1 MEVSLE
7 PAASD
12 PLDVDREPGVQR
24 EDVVVVG
31 QEGVRRALRIQT
43 GLDEVG
49 SADNCRGSI
58 DVDVAL
64 VEQTEP
70 EFLQQQPPHRDVDSV
85 LGYAAGRNPTPDTPD
100 ELCQGIAVPARQS
113 AWRPVPVAPAIAR
126 QPRH

>member
-1 MEVSLE
+1 VLKKACSRCTSSTENSRSRRGSE
-7 PAASD
+7 PRTRRVD

-85 LGYAAGRNPTPDTPD
+85 LGY
-100 ELCQGIAVPARQS
+100 S
-113 AWRPVPVAPAIAR
+113 
-126 QPRH
+126 